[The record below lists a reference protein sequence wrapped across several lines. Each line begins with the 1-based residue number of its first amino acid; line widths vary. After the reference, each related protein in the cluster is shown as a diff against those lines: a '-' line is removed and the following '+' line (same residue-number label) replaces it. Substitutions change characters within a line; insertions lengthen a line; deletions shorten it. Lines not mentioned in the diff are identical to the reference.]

1 MLNFFKNSYLSQQIV
16 VVAIALV
23 LWLPAFITKSAFIPS
38 EFQTPLYNIIVSLL
52 DFSPFLLNAL
62 AFLVYLLSVFLF
74 NSVLSAN
81 RLVSKYS
88 TTGAFSFVVMMCCSP
103 ELHSCYPFIFACP
116 FILMAMHTLFLIY
129 QTDAPENYMMNIGY
143 FIGIASLFYYPSA
156 FLIIWVLMSLLI
168 FKFKEIRL
176 FLIPITGFM
185 IINALLLGIS
195 FMFGKYNMLID
206 SYSHF
211 FRNIAFSVE
220 LTSVNNILLIIS
232 GILFLISV
240 LRTIG
245 GQGSDKGTN
254 VRKRVGVSFLLAIFA
269 IVIFFMQKPLMN
281 NALIF
286 MMFAMFYAM
295 TLSDIRK
302 SKIANVT
309 MVVFLILVIANQYLP
324 LFGITI

>member
-1 MLNFFKNSYLSQQIV
+1 MLNFFKNSYISQQIV
-16 VVAIALV
+16 VVAIALL
-23 LWLPAFITKSAFIPS
+23 LWMPAFITKSAFVPS

-62 AFLVYLLSVFLF
+62 TFLVYLLSVFLF
-74 NSVLSAN
+74 NSMLSAN

-143 FIGIASLFYYPSA
+143 FIGIASLFYYPSV
-156 FLIIWVLMSLLI
+156 FLIIWVLLSLLI
-168 FKFKEIRL
+168 FKFREVRL
-176 FLIPITGFM
+176 FLIPIMGFM
-185 IINALLLGIS
+185 LINALLLGIS
-195 FMFGKYNMLID
+195 FMFGKYDMLID

-220 LTSVNNILLIIS
+220 LTSVNKILLIIS
-232 GILFLISV
+232 GVLFLVSV
-240 LRTIG
+240 LRTVG

-254 VRKRVGVSFLLAIFA
+254 VRKRVGVSFLLAVFA
-269 IVIFFMQKPLMN
+269 VIIFFMQKPLMN

-295 TLSDIRK
+295 ALSDIRK
-302 SKIANVT
+302 SKIANAI

>member
-1 MLNFFKNSYLSQQIV
+1 M
-16 VVAIALV
+16 
-23 LWLPAFITKSAFIPS
+23 PAFITKSAFVPS

-62 AFLVYLLSVFLF
+62 TFLVYLLSVFLF
-74 NSVLSAN
+74 NSMLSAN

-143 FIGIASLFYYPSA
+143 FIGIASLFYYPSV
-156 FLIIWVLMSLLI
+156 FLIIWVLLSLLI
-168 FKFKEIRL
+168 FKFREVRL
-176 FLIPITGFM
+176 FLIPIMGFM
-185 IINALLLGIS
+185 LINALLLGIS
-195 FMFGKYNMLID
+195 FMFGKYDMLID

-220 LTSVNNILLIIS
+220 LTSVNKILLIIS
-232 GILFLISV
+232 GILFLVSV
-240 LRTIG
+240 LRTVG
-245 GQGSDKGTN
+245 SQGSDKGTN
-254 VRKRVGVSFLLAIFA
+254 VRKRVGVSFLLAVFA
-269 IVIFFMQKPLMN
+269 VIIFFMQKPLMN

-295 TLSDIRK
+295 ALSDIRK
-302 SKIANVT
+302 SKIANAI

>member
-1 MLNFFKNSYLSQQIV
+1 MLNFFKNSYISQQIV
-16 VVAIALV
+16 VVAIALL
-23 LWLPAFITKSAFIPS
+23 LWMPAFITKSAFVPS

-62 AFLVYLLSVFLF
+62 TFLVYLLSVFLF
-74 NSVLSAN
+74 NSMLSAN

-143 FIGIASLFYYPSA
+143 FIGIASLFYYPSV
-156 FLIIWVLMSLLI
+156 FLIIWVLLSLLI
-168 FKFKEIRL
+168 FKFREVRL
-176 FLIPITGFM
+176 FLIPIMGFM
-185 IINALLLGIS
+185 LINAILLGIS
-195 FMFGKYNMLID
+195 FMFGKYDMLID

-220 LTSVNNILLIIS
+220 LTSVNKILLIIS
-232 GILFLISV
+232 GVLFLVSV
-240 LRTIG
+240 LRTVG
-245 GQGSDKGTN
+245 SQGSDKGTN
-254 VRKRVGVSFLLAIFA
+254 VRKRVGVSFLLAVFA
-269 IVIFFMQKPLMN
+269 VIIFFMQKPLMN

-295 TLSDIRK
+295 ALSDIRK
-302 SKIANVT
+302 SKIANAI

>member
-1 MLNFFKNSYLSQQIV
+1 MLNFFKNSYLPQQIV

-38 EFQTPLYNIIVSLL
+38 EFQTPLYNVIVSLL

-143 FIGIASLFYYPSA
+143 FIGIASMFYYPSA
-156 FLIIWVLMSLLI
+156 FLIIWVLLSFLI
-168 FKFKEIRL
+168 FKFKEMR
-176 FLIPITGFM
+176 FVLIPIVGFL

-195 FMFGKYNMLID
+195 FLVGNYDMLID
-206 SYSHF
+206 SYSQF
-211 FRNIAFSVE
+211 FRNISFSAE
-220 LTSVNNILLIIS
+220 MTLMNKMLLIVS
-232 GILFLISV
+232 GILFLFTLLKS
-240 LRTIG
+240 IG
-245 GQGSDKGTN
+245 NSGSDKGTN
-254 VRKRVGVSFLLAIFA
+254 VRKRIGVSFLLSLFA

-286 MMFAMFYAM
+286 MMFAMFYAI

-302 SKIANVT
+302 SKIANAI
-309 MVVFLILVIANQYLP
+309 MIVFLTFVIVNQYLP
-324 LFGITI
+324 LFGVTI

>member
-1 MLNFFKNSYLSQQIV
+1 MLSFFKNSYISQQIAV
-16 VVAIALV
+16 VVIALV

-52 DFSPFLLNAL
+52 DFSPFLLNAM
-62 AFLVYLLSVFLF
+62 AFFVYLLSVFLF

-88 TTGAFSFVVMMCCSP
+88 TIGAFAFVMMMCCSP

-143 FIGIASLFYYPSA
+143 FIGIASLFYYPSV
-156 FLIIWVLMSLLI
+156 FLMIWVLLSLLI
-168 FKFKEIRL
+168 FRFKGLRL
-176 FLIPITGFM
+176 FMIPIVGFM

-195 FMFGKYNMLID
+195 FMFGKYDLLID
-206 SYSHF
+206 SYSNF
-211 FRNIAFSVE
+211 FRNISFSVE
-220 LTSVNNILLIIS
+220 LTSVNKILLAVS
-232 GILFLISV
+232 GILFIVSV
-240 LRTIG
+240 LRIVG
-245 GQGSDKGTN
+245 NPGSDKGTN
-254 VRKRVGVSFLLAIFA
+254 VRKRVGVSLLLAVFA
-269 IVIFFMQKPLMN
+269 VIIFFMQKPLMN

-295 TLSDIRK
+295 ILSDIRK
-302 SKIANVT
+302 SKIANVI
-309 MVVFLILVIANQYLP
+309 MVVFLMLVVANQYLP